1 MGQCVYSHIP
11 WPLIVRTT
19 LIDDEILAC
28 ECHIKIL
35 QLYTSFVYLKT
46 RLFDLKTCSYY
57 SFHKGLCI
65 VHNSIIFNS
74 TWMIFILIVGIRKKH
89 AHKLCLAGQC
99 WSDRPG
105 ELSES
110 SVWSLRTGDPRDHR
124 QNQGEGPGLLHQCWT
139 SSVRSRGDEEQNT

>member
-1 MGQCVYSHIP
+1 MCIFTHTLTPDCKNHLNWWWDPGMWVSHQDITTVYIFC
-11 WPLIVRTT
+11 LIKDST
-19 LIDDEILAC
+19 LWFKDMFL
-28 ECHIKIL
+28 L
-35 QLYTSFVYLKT
+35 Q
-46 RLFDLKTCSYY
+46 
-57 SFHKGLCI
+57 FHKGLCI